1 MSDMNDFNAGVIEE
15 FRANGGKA
23 GGMFEGKP
31 LLLLHNVG
39 AKSGTEFVTPLV
51 YLADGDD
58 YVIFAS
64 KGGAP
69 NNPGW
74 YHNLKAGPNVSIEVG
89 TEKLEVTAEEA
100 TGAERDRLYERPER
114 AAAAVRRIRAE
125 NRPEDPGH
133 RALAALRISSNRV
146 SASARWRSSSRPAG
160 RRRPPAPRR

>member
-1 MSDMNDFNAGVIEE
+1 MSVTPADFNSQVIEE

-39 AKSGTEFVTPLV
+39 AKSGREFVTPLV

-58 YVIFAS
+58 HVIFAS

-74 YHNLKAGPNVSIEVG
+74 YHNLKAEPNVSIEVG
-89 TEKLEVTAEEA
+89 TERLDVVATEA
-100 TGAERDRLYERPER
+100 TGAERDRLYGIQEVQQPQFAEYAQKTERKIPVIVLTSR
-114 AAAAVRRIRAE
+114 A
-125 NRPEDPGH
+125 
-133 RALAALRISSNRV
+133 
-146 SASARWRSSSRPAG
+146 
-160 RRRPPAPRR
+160 

>member
-15 FRANGGKA
+15 FRAGGGKA

-51 YLADGDD
+51 YLPEGVD

-74 YHNLKAGPNVSIEVG
+74 YHNLKAGPDVSIEVG
-89 TEKLEVTAEEA
+89 TEKLDVTATEA
-100 TGAERDRLYERPER
+100 TGEERDRLYGIQKEQQPQF
-114 AAAAVRRIRAE
+114 AE
-125 NRPEDPGH
+125 YEQNTDRTIPVIVLSP
-133 RALAALRISSNRV
+133 
-146 SASARWRSSSRPAG
+146 RS
-160 RRRPPAPRR
+160 